1 MNVCDI
7 NWVGMNVYCLHIL
20 AAIMIS
26 KRLVITGFNLNNNI
40 DKNLSFV
47 EEILWSTSLLKP
59 W

>member
-1 MNVCDI
+1 MNVYNI
-7 NWVGMNVYCLHIL
+7 NWMGMNVSCLHVL

-40 DKNLSFV
+40 DKNLRFV
-47 EEILWSTSLLKP
+47 EEILWSTPLLKP

>member
-1 MNVCDI
+1 MIVYDI
-7 NWVGMNVYCLHIL
+7 NWMGVSVSCLRVL
-20 AAIMIS
+20 AVIMIS

>member
-1 MNVCDI
+1 
-7 NWVGMNVYCLHIL
+7 MNVYNINWIGLNVSHLHVI

-47 EEILWSTSLLKP
+47 EEILWSTPMLKP

>member
-1 MNVCDI
+1 
-7 NWVGMNVYCLHIL
+7 MNVYNINWLGVNVSCLHVL

-40 DKNLSFV
+40 DKNLRFV
-47 EEILWSTSLLKP
+47 EEILWSTPLLKP

>member
-1 MNVCDI
+1 MNVYNI
-7 NWVGMNVYCLHIL
+7 NWMGMNVSCLHVL

>member
-1 MNVCDI
+1 
-7 NWVGMNVYCLHIL
+7 MNVYNINWIGVNVSCLHVL

>member
-1 MNVCDI
+1 MGVS
-7 NWVGMNVYCLHIL
+7 VSCLHVL
-20 AAIMIS
+20 AVIMIS

-47 EEILWSTSLLKP
+47 EEILWSTPLLKP

>member
-7 NWVGMNVYCLHIL
+7 NWIGMSVCCLHVL

-40 DKNLSFV
+40 DKNLRFV

-59 W
+59 

>member
-1 MNVCDI
+1 MNVYNI
-7 NWVGMNVYCLHIL
+7 NWMGMNVSCLHVL

-47 EEILWSTSLLKP
+47 EEILWSTPLLKP

>member
-1 MNVCDI
+1 MGVS
-7 NWVGMNVYCLHIL
+7 VSCLHVL

-47 EEILWSTSLLKP
+47 EEILWSTLLLKP
-59 W
+59 